1 MAQNVRTRISVLM
14 RTIDEKYPHLAH
26 RTRVRLPR
34 IENFVKDWNT
44 HCEPP
49 RVKRV
54 PMVRVQKEVP
64 KSQNEVLTLPKEVP
78 KPQKEIPKPSREDQN
93 KSVEVDNSRLDLFNV
108 GHLKGQGRKK
118 ISIPKKHE
126 PEYEYVQGVVPL
138 TKSNLEIHDQ
148 RIRNAKP
155 IDLDQKRAKFINEFI
170 DARTKVLQRVEAT
183 ELEKPDD
190 LKGARPV
197 LSSGRSADRHGCQM
211 AIARF

>member
-1 MAQNVRTRISVLM
+1 M
-14 RTIDEKYPHLAH
+14 RTVDEKYPHLAA

-34 IENFVKDWNT
+34 IENFIKD
-44 HCEPP
+44 CEPP
-49 RVKRV
+49 RIKRV
-54 PMVRVQKEVP
+54 PIVSVQKEVP
-64 KSQNEVLTLPKEVP
+64 KPQNEVPKLPKEVP